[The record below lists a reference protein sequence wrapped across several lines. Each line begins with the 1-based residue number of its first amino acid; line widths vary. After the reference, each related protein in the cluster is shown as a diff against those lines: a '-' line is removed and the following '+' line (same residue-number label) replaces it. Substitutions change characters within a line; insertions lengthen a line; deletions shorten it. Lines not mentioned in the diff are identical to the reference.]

1 MDYFRMKTDKRLCK
15 LPQMQIPKELSPIGM
30 TKEKLEKITKPSI
43 VYVKGNHGLSIEYAD
58 YLEKPIPLIA
68 EKFQRILQKYQQDM
82 LFHRVTLIEKETGKQ
97 KPYYFMM
104 PPKITCADQE
114 ESRYD
119 AVGNVQDFV
128 LNIKKAGN
136 RKIFLAEDYDSQ
148 LLVRLDVAESILR
161 READGIWF
169 EPVKTAERS
178 R

>member
-1 MDYFRMKTDKRLCK
+1 MDYFRMITDKRLCR
-15 LPQMQIPKELSPIGM
+15 LPQIQLPKELSPIGM
-30 TKEKLEKITKPSI
+30 TKPSI
-43 VYVKGNHGLSIEYAD
+43 VYVEKNHGLSTEYAD
-58 YLEKPIPLIA
+58 YLEKPVPLIA
-68 EKFQRILQKYQQDM
+68 EKFQRILQKYQQDI
-82 LFHRVTLIEKETGKQ
+82 LFQRVTLIEKETGQQ

-104 PPKITCADQE
+104 PPKIACADRE

-128 LNIKKAGN
+128 LDVKKAGN
-136 RKIFLAEDYDSQ
+136 RKIFQAEDYGRQ

-169 EPVKTAERS
+169 EPVKTAGRS